1 MATTRAAVYARVSTT
16 DQTCDT
22 QLLELRAYIH
32 ARGWQSTEF
41 VDGGHSGAK
50 ESRPALDALMKAVHR
65 RQVDVVV
72 VVALDRLGRSLSHLV
87 RIIEDWQRIG
97 VSLLSLR
104 DGLDLSS
111 ASGRL
116 QLHILAALA
125 QFERERVRERV
136 LAGIQRARAQGTRL
150 GRRPHALSDEQLEAV
165 AHLSLRSAAKALGV
179 SHTVVRRH
187 RLLRNPSAQERA
199 FAPEWRAV

>member
-1 MATTRAAVYARVSTT
+1 VYARVSTT

-87 RIIEDWQRIG
+87 RIIEDWQRLG

-125 QFERERVRERV
+125 EFERGRIRERV
-136 LAGIQRARAQGTRL
+136 LAGLHRAKAQGRRL
-150 GRRPHALSDEQLEAV
+150 GRPTTVVPVDRVQAVRHLPVEEAADV
-165 AHLSLRSAAKALGV
+165 LGV
-179 SHTVVRRH
+179 SRSTVKRWRGRVQQS
-187 RLLRNPSAQERA
+187 LSA
-199 FAPEWRAV
+199 

>member
-1 MATTRAAVYARVSTT
+1 MATTRAAVYARVSTMT
-16 DQTCDT
+16 GQTCDT
-22 QLLELRAYIH
+22 QLNELRGYIH
-32 ARGWQSTEF
+32 SRGWQSIEF
-41 VDGGHSGAK
+41 VDEGHSGAK
-50 ESRPALDALMKAVHR
+50 QSRPALDALMKAVHR

-87 RIIEDWQRIG
+87 RVIEDWQTLG

-116 QLHILAALA
+116 QLHVLAALA

-136 LAGIQRARAQGTRL
+136 LAGLQRARSQGVRL
-150 GRRPHALSDEQLEAV
+150 GRPRRRIDVAGLSEVAGLSAREA
-165 AHLSLRSAAKALGV
+165 ARRLGV
-179 SHTVVRRH
+179 PRSTLQ
-187 RLLRNPSAQERA
+187 RLLAQKPSESAL
-199 FAPEWRAV
+199 